1 MAAAELIATA
11 TTAAN
16 SSDQTLASG
25 ATLVLGVK
33 AADDRA
39 LAIIELK
46 DDTGAYIP
54 IRNLTRQ
61 EPAWQVSG
69 PATYRVRRV
78 AGGSCGVFSA

>member
-1 MAAAELIATA
+1 MAAELIATG
-11 TTAAN
+11 TSAAE
-16 SSDQTLASG
+16 SGDQTVASG

-33 AADDRA
+33 SADDQA
-39 LAIIELK
+39 LAIIELY
-46 DDTGAYIP
+46 DGANYIP

-61 EPAWQVSG
+61 DPAWQVVG

>member
-11 TTAAN
+11 ATAAS
-16 SSDQTLASG
+16 SSDQTVAAG
-25 ATLVLGVK
+25 ATLVLAVK
-33 AADDRA
+33 GADDRA

-46 DDTGAYIP
+46 DDGGAYIP
-54 IRNLTRQ
+54 IRNLSRQ
-61 EPAWQVSG
+61 EPAWQVVG